1 MKKIRVH
8 SVING
13 ILIFYGI
20 IVGLQIIIHILFKFD
35 IVLYFNLFNLMTS
48 ILILGSA
55 TLFGIIS
62 KNDFYK
68 DIEGRIIDK
77 YEIFGWNNLTLS
89 NPFIILS
96 LLQIFISFVSADV
109 INADNLLGLHLKSDH
124 DKFLISTLILYP
136 FPTYIFIIRSFFKR
150 SIVNEKDLIKINRRE
165 RIKTEDLEELHKK
178 VDLQE
183 WIKNDP
189 VLQIDKELFSKLV
202 HVNCW
207 LVNNFDDS
215 LKGNKEFILGLP
227 SINYTILEWLSHFHI
242 EFKEIDF
249 TDELM
254 YKIFK
259 NSDELAQTRGSS
271 EFAKIY
277 TKKIIEIYSNI
288 YNNQNEF
295 TVASLMNLFYSFK
308 NILKIHNAEIHRF
321 PTLELY
327 KVCINDRHI
336 IEKELEHCPYCK

>member
-35 IVLYFNLFNLMTS
+35 IVPYFNLFNLMTS

-109 INADNLLGLHLKSDH
+109 INADNLLGLHLKSDL

-183 WIKNDP
+183 WIKNDT
-189 VLQIDKELFSKLV
+189 VLQKDKEINLKL
-202 HVNCW
+202 
-207 LVNNFDDS
+207 
-215 LKGNKEFILGLP
+215 I
-227 SINYTILEWLSHFHI
+227 SINEQFVLKVDNELL
-242 EFKEIDF
+242 
-249 TDELM
+249 TD
-254 YKIFK
+254 KSF
-259 NSDELAQTRGSS
+259 
-271 EFAKIY
+271 
-277 TKKIIEIYSNI
+277 IIEIVRSNKYAI
-288 YNNQNEF
+288 LFIPDEF
-295 TVASLMNLFYSFK
+295 KKDFDIIIEYIK
-308 NILKIHNAEIHRF
+308 KF
-321 PTLELY
+321 PKYGVVLELID
-327 KVCINDRHI
+327 KTLIENPLINSYMEELTED
-336 IEKELEHCPYCK
+336 EKKLQLIKLMAITKMREFLR